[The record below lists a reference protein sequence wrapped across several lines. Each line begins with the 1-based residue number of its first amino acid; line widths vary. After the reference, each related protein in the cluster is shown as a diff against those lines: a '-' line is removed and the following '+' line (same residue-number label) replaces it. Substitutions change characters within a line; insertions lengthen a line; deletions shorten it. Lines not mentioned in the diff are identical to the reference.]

1 MNFDVQEHRSGETQT
16 AVTAEK
22 GSLQDLSLDDIDE
35 TSILPTQ
42 IHDKINT
49 TMSSLFLSN
58 SSAPVNST
66 EHPINTTVASNYS
79 DSAMV
84 NDSSCVPGQKF
95 DRGCSET
102 CECELG
108 GKAICRPRCSMPFFR
123 RGALV
128 NDPAC
133 MEKPADDPCCSLLVC
148 SHDTGNYTGLFI
160 SPSGISEL
168 CSAITKTDTAERS
181 ISTDRETLQVCNASS
196 WRTCGFYR

>member
-58 SSAPVNST
+58 SSTPVTST
-66 EHPINTTVASNYS
+66 EHPITTTVASNFS
-79 DSAMV
+79 DSAVV

-108 GKAICRPRCSMPFFR
+108 GNAICRPRCSMPFFR

-148 SHDTGNYTGLFI
+148 SHDTGNYTG
-160 SPSGISEL
+160 
-168 CSAITKTDTAERS
+168 
-181 ISTDRETLQVCNASS
+181 
-196 WRTCGFYR
+196 